1 MHDIVTRIG
10 NSVIQHGNYND
21 RIYLMKLSRGDF
33 PDIIDTLDTMAQDN
47 GYSKIFAKVPRYAKD
62 GFIKNGFIIEASI
75 PNFYNGEQA
84 FFMAKFF
91 NEQRRQNEQSEEI
104 NKVLEEAQKRAA
116 DSKVIEPGTGFLY
129 RICGAQDAPQMAQ
142 VYKRVFATYPFPIH
156 DPGYILE
163 TMGKN
168 VIYFGIWRQ
177 SKVVALSS
185 AEMDPE
191 SGNAEMTD
199 FATLPEYRGKGLSVF
214 LLQLMESEVG
224 KRQIKTAYTIA
235 RALSFGMNITFAKMG
250 YKYSGTLINN
260 TNICGRFES
269 MNVWYKSLLEL
280 PDSSL
285 CR

>member
-1 MHDIVTRIG
+1 MHDIVTSIG

-33 PDIIDTLDTMAQDN
+33 PDIIDTLDTMAQEK
-47 GYSKIFAKVPRYAKD
+47 GYSKIFAKVPQYAKD
-62 GFIKNGFIIEASI
+62 DFSKNGFIIEAAI

-91 NEQRRQNEQSEEI
+91 DEQRRQNEKSKEI

-116 DSKVIEPGTGFLY
+116 DSKITEPGTGFLY
-129 RICGAQDAPQMAQ
+129 RICGISDAPQMAE
-142 VYKRVFATYPFPIH
+142 VYKSVFATYPFPIH
-156 DPGYILE
+156 DPGYIVE
-163 TMGKN
+163 TMNEN
-168 VIYFGIWRQ
+168 VIYFGIWSQ

-185 AEMDPE
+185 AEMDLE

-199 FATLPEYRGKGLSVF
+199 FATLPAYRGKGLSVF
-214 LLQLMESEVG
+214 LLQLMESEVR
-224 KRQIKTAYTIA
+224 KRQIKTAYSIA
-235 RALSFGMNITFAKMG
+235 RALSFGMNITFSKMG
-250 YKYSGTLINN
+250 YRYCGTLINN
-260 TNICGRFES
+260 TNISGCFES
-269 MNVWYKSLLEL
+269 MNVWYKSLFEL